1 MFVIG
6 PINFTSRLKSYN
18 NKKNHY
24 VWYIEALS
32 ILNRTK
38 PKKNHI
44 LFILLLECFQSD
56 LTIDLSEKKLLI
68 INFQS
73 DLPVRRP
80 WFRPLCSC
88 KPKSEFWPEQALQH
102 VRRWLQGRFRLV
114 EKCTKSKG
122 NEINLGTNKL

>member
-6 PINFTSRLKSYN
+6 PISFTSRLKSYN
-18 NKKNHY
+18 NKKHY
-24 VWYIEALS
+24 VWYIEAFS
-32 ILNRTK
+32 VLNRTK

-44 LFILLLECFQSD
+44 LLILLLECFQSD

-68 INFQS
+68 IDFQS

-88 KPKSEFWPEQALQH
+88 KPKSGFLPEQALPR
-102 VRRWLQGRFRLV
+102 VRRSPQGRFRLV
-114 EKCTKSKG
+114 EKCTKSKRIKRKLKV
-122 NEINLGTNKL
+122 EIF